1 MATMLVT
8 GSSGLIGSEV
18 VSYFSALGWSVHG
31 ADNNMRAD
39 LFGPEGD
46 TIWNRRRL
54 EVACPGFVH
63 HEVDIRDR
71 AVCADLMAALLPEV
85 VVHAAAQPSHDLRP
99 SAPSTIST
107 STRSALSTC
116 SKPTGGRALIRA
128 FLYS

>member
-1 MATMLVT
+1 MPSAGGTRLFSPNQNGSAGT
-8 GSSGLIGSEV
+8 GRLRDSARRGNEF

-71 AVCADLMAALLPEV
+71 AVCADLMAALLPE
-85 VVHAAAQPSHDLRP
+85 
-99 SAPSTIST
+99 
-107 STRSALSTC
+107 
-116 SKPTGGRALIRA
+116 
-128 FLYS
+128 